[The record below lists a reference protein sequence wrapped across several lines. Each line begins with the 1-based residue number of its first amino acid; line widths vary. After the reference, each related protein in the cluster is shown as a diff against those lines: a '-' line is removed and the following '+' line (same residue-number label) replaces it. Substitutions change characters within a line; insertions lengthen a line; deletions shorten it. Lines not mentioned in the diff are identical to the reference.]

1 VSTPLSFASVWTK
14 SKPLI
19 EACLRLSMKRKAPPM
34 AASWLTDPHD
44 APEH

>member
-1 VSTPLSFASVWTK
+1 VSTPLSFAPVWTK

-19 EACLRLSMKRKAPPM
+19 EACLRLSMKRRVPPM
-34 AASWLTDPHD
+34 AASCQIDPHH